1 MDNNFKPI
9 NMPQF
14 DLSKF
19 NLNSPA
25 YDMAQ
30 QISRSMEERNRQ
42 IQRGAEEIY
51 ERQEAVRQAAIR
63 TAENTEEMKGDLQKV
78 VHNQNNYIYLLE
90 QMVENQKQQIA
101 NQDAQLKSSEEIL
114 LKLKEI
120 LEFSELSADLQ
131 DEIADMICD
140 EITGKHPGL
149 EYIAD
154 KGGDVA
160 TAGIVAMLPHVFNGL
175 KLYLMSKGIL

>member
-1 MDNNFKPI
+1 
-9 NMPQF
+9 
-14 DLSKF
+14 
-19 NLNSPA
+19 
-25 YDMAQ
+25 
-30 QISRSMEERNRQ
+30 
-42 IQRGAEEIY
+42 
-51 ERQEAVRQAAIR
+51 
-63 TAENTEEMKGDLQKV
+63 
-78 VHNQNNYIYLLE
+78 
-90 QMVENQKQQIA
+90 MVENQKQQIA

-120 LEFSELSADLQ
+120 LVFSELSADLQ

-160 TAGIVAMLPHVFNGL
+160 TAGIVVMLPHVFNGL